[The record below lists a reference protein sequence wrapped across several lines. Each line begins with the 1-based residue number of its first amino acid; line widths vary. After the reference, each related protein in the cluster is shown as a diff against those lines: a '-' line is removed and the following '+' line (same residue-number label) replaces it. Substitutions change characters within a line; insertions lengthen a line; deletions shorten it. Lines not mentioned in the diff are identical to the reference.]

1 MNYEEAKKAVE
12 GYKVSL
18 AVEGMSLIPEAED
31 LAMKVAL
38 GEITAEEANILIDKK
53 MGWNKVD
60 A

>member
-1 MNYEEAKKAVE
+1 MNYEENKKALD

-31 LAMKVAL
+31 LAMKVGL
-38 GEITAEEANILIDKK
+38 GEITAEEANILLDKR
-53 MGWNKVD
+53 MGWKRID